1 LARALILGL
10 VVGTIVAVLL
20 GSIGLLI
27 SAACNSNKTS
37 LAASAFLLLIL
48 FAPTQLPSGL
58 PQGWFFDVL
67 VRANPVDAALSYLST
82 QLLQG
87 GPWTEDLSYLISPLL
102 TAVLAGGG
110 LILFGPR
117 LIRLRADGGVE

>member
-1 LARALILGL
+1 M
-10 VVGTIVAVLL
+10 

-27 SAACNSNKTS
+27 STACNSNKTS

-48 FAPTQLPSGL
+48 FAPTQLPTGL

-67 VRANPVDAALSYLST
+67 VRANPVDAALSYLTT

-87 GPWTEDLSYLISPLL
+87 GPWTEDLSYLISPVL
-102 TAVLAGGG
+102 TAVLAGGA
-110 LILFGPR
+110 LILFAPR
-117 LIRLRADGGVE
+117 LIRLRAGGGFE